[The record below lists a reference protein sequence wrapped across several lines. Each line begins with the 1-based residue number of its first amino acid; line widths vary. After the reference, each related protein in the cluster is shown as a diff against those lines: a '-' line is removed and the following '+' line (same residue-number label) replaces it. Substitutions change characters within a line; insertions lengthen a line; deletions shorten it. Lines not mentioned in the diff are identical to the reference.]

1 MEGKIVEISALHS
14 LAIGRLLWE
23 TLYIYYL
30 IKQLFWNTLYCH
42 VILDDSRFSLVVN
55 CHQSILCSWKYF
67 LMRSL
72 SIFYPSSH
80 LSLSKFDFLYFLR
93 SIKPSALF
101 ASLGFLSFD
110 KPIFQWFQYYKHYIY
125 RIESK
130 QIFAPHHIKHKAKM
144 NNLLAFFLFGAFCFN
159 HLNKFHFPFICS
171 FNFCL
176 LFAQSLR

>member
-1 MEGKIVEISALHS
+1 MSKWLFDLYLFVKATGFPIKDARFSKSKIISDFLSNDMEGKIVEISALHI

-23 TLYIYYL
+23 ILYIYELL
-30 IKQLFWNTLYCH
+30 IKQWFWNTLYFH
-42 VILDDSRFSLVVN
+42 VILDDSRFSLVVH

-80 LSLSKFDFLYFLR
+80 LSLSKFDFLYILR

-130 QIFAPHHIKHKAKM
+130 QIFASHHIKHYKDE
-144 NNLLAFFLFGAFCFN
+144 
-159 HLNKFHFPFICS
+159 
-171 FNFCL
+171 
-176 LFAQSLR
+176 

>member
-1 MEGKIVEISALHS
+1 MILEHPVFSCYFGWFSFLFGRPLSSINSMFLKILFNAELI
-14 LAIGRLLWE
+14 
-23 TLYIYYL
+23 YIL
-30 IKQLFWNTLYCH
+30 PFFPI
-42 VILDDSRFSLVVN
+42 
-55 CHQSILCSWKYF
+55 
-67 LMRSL
+67 
-72 SIFYPSSH
+72 
-80 LSLSKFDFLYFLR
+80 SLSKFDFLYFLR

-176 LFAQSLR
+176 LFA